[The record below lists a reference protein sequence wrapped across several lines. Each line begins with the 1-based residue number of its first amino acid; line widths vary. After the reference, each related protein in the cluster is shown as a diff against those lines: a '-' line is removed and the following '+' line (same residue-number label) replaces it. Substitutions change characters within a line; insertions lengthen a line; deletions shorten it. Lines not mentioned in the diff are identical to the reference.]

1 LKLLSNGRAAAGA
14 VVQTTTSSARYLGK
28 AAARIVLKEHKS
40 IHADEEKPAIEAKAT
55 EVTGQVM

>member
-1 LKLLSNGRAAAGA
+1 M
-14 VVQTTTSSARYLGK
+14 TSSARYLGK
-28 AAARIVLKEHKS
+28 AAARIVPEEHKS